1 MKRQV
6 LWIAVAML
14 AASTS
19 LVAQSSNN
27 VDEVVRIERH
37 TARNYREGE
46 MIVKFK
52 PTGAAR
58 MQSLTRGVSAG
69 VNKVDEVFS
78 DEYIRDAAFFGKNKS
93 ILLLGHYGA
102 EFSGMRLL
110 AKDLNETA
118 APTVF
123 LDGGE
128 VYRFL

>member
-14 AASTS
+14 ASSTS

-78 DEYIRDAAFFGKNKS
+78 ELGVTASEQLMPQSFTLGKWKEYRG
-93 ILLLGHYGA
+93 
-102 EFSGMRLL
+102 
-110 AKDLNETA
+110 
-118 APTVF
+118 
-123 LDGGE
+123 
-128 VYRFL
+128 